1 MLCTPVFIE
10 GLFSGCGDP
19 DLPHPRGRCGGRGRS
34 NLLPSATPVHLGYEA
49 KVRCIPAAVDCITAV
64 DTAVVSVCFLS
75 FQVGGAGCCT
85 REPAE
90 LLLLLWNGKDGC
102 KVYVEGSVSHFYV
115 YYQFDDILTVCTLL
129 NL

>member
-19 DLPHPRGRCGGRGRS
+19 DLPHPRGRCGGGVAAMLAR
-34 NLLPSATPVHLGYEA
+34 LLPSASPAHLGYEA

-64 DTAVVSVCFLS
+64 DTAVLSVCFLS
-75 FQVGGAGCCT
+75 FRVDGAGCCT
-85 REPAE
+85 REPAAATAME
-90 LLLLLWNGKDGC
+90 REGW
-102 KVYVEGSVSHFYV
+102 VYVEGSASHFYV
-115 YYQFDDILTVCTLL
+115 YYQYDDILTVCTLL